1 LNDKLSCLNVVAFA
15 NYFLLCHA
23 GMAFLGGH
31 LYTDVKSEYQ
41 VTPSAVVYFR
51 WNHNP
56 VSYIQTNLLRENVP
70 GHPARVV
77 HIDKNTNPQAP
88 FLV

>member
-1 LNDKLSCLNVVAFA
+1 
-15 NYFLLCHA
+15 
-23 GMAFLGGH
+23 MAFLGGH

-56 VSYIQTNLLRENVP
+56 VSYIQTNLLPENVP

-77 HIDKNTNPQAP
+77 HIDKNKNPQAP
-88 FLV
+88 FLVKCLSQTLDLRMTLQQLHLLTN